1 MKYKIKRAKNFKKQ
15 IKKIPLPDKEKV
27 LDVVNR
33 LANNET
39 LEPKYKDHKL
49 SGEYKDFRECHIKP
63 DLLLIY
69 QKQDSTLV
77 LVCVAVGKH
86 SELF

>member
-1 MKYKIKRAKNFKKQ
+1 MYKVKTFKTYRKQ
-15 IKKIPLPDKEKV
+15 RKKLPQESKEL
-27 LDVVNR
+27 LDSIVGR

-69 QKQDSTLV
+69 QKQDSALV